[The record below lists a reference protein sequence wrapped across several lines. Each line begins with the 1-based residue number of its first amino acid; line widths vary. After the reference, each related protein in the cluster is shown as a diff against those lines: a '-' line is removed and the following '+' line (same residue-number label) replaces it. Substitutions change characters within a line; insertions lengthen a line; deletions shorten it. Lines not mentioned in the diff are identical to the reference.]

1 MLRSIASLALV
12 AGASS
17 VAFAPYSTFQIRTDR
32 AVPIG
37 IQMLE
42 PSRREILKVG
52 VALATG
58 FLAKE
63 AATAVP
69 SNGFTGAGPMTRK
82 NVPPGLLG
90 TSVVGVGSKGAP
102 TGKNFAP
109 MITIF
114 DERGC
119 TNRIAYEYKGKKSGD
134 YNDELAVKVNL
145 VSKIFPHQSQFHTMH
160 RAVKLRY
167 FSFPSGQFPPG

>member
-17 VAFAPYSTFQIRTDR
+17 LAFAPCSRLPLKTDR
-32 AVPIG
+32 AVASIG
-37 IQMLE
+37 MQMSDS
-42 PSRREILKVG
+42 SRREILQVG
-52 VALATG
+52 IALASG
-58 FLAKE
+58 LLASE

-69 SNGFTGAGPMTRK
+69 ANVFSGAGPMTTK
-82 NVPPGLLG
+82 NVPTGFLG

-102 TGKNFAP
+102 RGKNFAP

-119 TNRIAYEYKGKKSGD
+119 TNRVAGEYKGAKSGD
-134 YNDELAVKVNL
+134 YNDELAVKVA
-145 VSKIFPHQSQFHTMH
+145 I
-160 RAVKLRY
+160 
-167 FSFPSGQFPPG
+167 PSIPPRTFLLPTPY

>member
-17 VAFAPYSTFQIRTDR
+17 LAFAPCSHLPLRTDR
-32 AVPIG
+32 SAVSTM
-37 IQMLE
+37 QMSVS
-42 PSRREILKVG
+42 SRREILQLG
-52 VALATG
+52 IALASG
-58 FLAKE
+58 FVASE

-69 SNGFTGAGPMTRK
+69 SNGFTGAGPMTTK
-82 NVPPGLLG
+82 NVPTGFLG

-119 TNRIAYEYKGKKSGD
+119 TNRVANEYKGRKSGD
-134 YNDELAVKVNL
+134 YNDELTVKVTIL
-145 VSKIFPHQSQFHTMH
+145 TI
-160 RAVKLRY
+160 
-167 FSFPSGQFPPG
+167 PPRDLFLSSTY